1 MLMVAEK
8 VPATSEIVPIISI
21 YLTIVMSFTSLS
33 VIMSVIVS
41 HIHEKSKTCISKDQ
55 RLPKIMKLVFITY
68 LAKLFRMEKS
78 SKQLLKTIV
87 KLHKKGIT
95 QAAAALNS
103 KEPNVSKILNS
114 DQSTDEIS
122 SNNNQTDG
130 CKDKLFKKIA
140 RDFIKARNE
149 KIKTKLYSNYY
160 GNNSDDKFKKLN
172 NKQIDYN
179 VCSYHFD
186 SNQNITTYS
195 LDNNKNDTLSLETE
209 NGKSPI
215 WLKRMELA
223 RNQMPSS
230 PTNISNDLYFNNKFS
245 KIDFMKQ
252 RKRSSLSK
260 NSIKKND
267 LSDSNELSD
276 TISVTKSIKKS
287 NNNNNNTNND
297 KNNQSKKVK
306 KKVIKNYRVRK
317 ENLSLYYAYEWIL
330 AGLVLDRLFFWI
342 YLTATI
348 ISYITTLY
356 IFPALVQQDKIDS
369 MIFVP

>member
-55 RLPKIMKLVFITY
+55 RLPKIMKLIFITY
-68 LAKLFRMEKS
+68 LAKIFRMEKS
-78 SKQLLKTIV
+78 AKQLLKTII
-87 KLHKKGIT
+87 KLNKKGVS
-95 QAAAALNS
+95 QAAASLNS
-103 KEPNVSKILNS
+103 KEPNASKLLNS
-114 DQSTDEIS
+114 DQSSDEIS
-122 SNNNQTDG
+122 SNNNRSDE

-140 RDFIKARNE
+140 QDYIKARNE

-160 GNNSDDKFKKLN
+160 RNDSTDQFKPA
-172 NKQIDYN
+172 DFN

-186 SNQNITTYS
+186 SNQNITYN
-195 LDNNKNDTLSLETE
+195 LDHNKNDTLSLETD
-209 NGKSPI
+209 NLNLKSPI
-215 WLKRMELA
+215 WLRRIELEK
-223 RNQMPSS
+223 NQTPSS
-230 PTNISNDLYFNNKFS
+230 PTNISNDLYFNHKLPKNDL
-245 KIDFMKQ
+245 IRL
-252 RKRSSLSK
+252 RKASTLFKRG
-260 NSIKKND
+260 SIKKTD
-267 LSDSNELSD
+267 LSDSNEQSD
-276 TISVTKSIKKS
+276 TISITKSIKKS
-287 NNNNNNTNND
+287 NNIEA
-297 KNNQSKKVK
+297 KNGNLNKKVK
-306 KKVIKNYRVRK
+306 KKVTKRYRVRK

-348 ISYITTLY
+348 LSYVATLY
-356 IFPALVQQDKIDS
+356 IFPALVQQDKNDS